1 MADQSTAGV
10 TTGVV
15 FNIQKFSVNDG
26 PGIRT
31 VVFLKGCPLRCQ
43 WCANPESQSVR
54 PQMLW
59 DAGKCL
65 HCENCVAVCPFDAV
79 SAQNSRIQVDPQRCQ
94 SCGMCV
100 QGCPVEALSLS
111 GEKKTVQ
118 EVLDVVMQDLPFYE
132 ESGGGIT
139 LSGGEM
145 LMQPAFAYE
154 LLTAAKEEGLSTCVE
169 TTGMA
174 APEVFEKV
182 IGPADEILF
191 DMKHWDQAAHKRGTG
206 VGCEVILGN
215 LKRAIELAAGGIVTN
230 GNTEDDALA
239 RGKTVLVRI
248 PVIPGYNDSL
258 EDAAEFAKK
267 LRELGTDRV
276 QLLPFHQFGE
286 NKYDL
291 LGTDYAY
298 RDVPALHREE
308 LEEYRK
314 VFLSHGIEAFF

>member
-1 MADQSTAGV
+1 MSDRNA
-10 TTGVV
+10 TGVV

-43 WCANPESQSVR
+43 WCANPESQSVL

-59 DAGKCL
+59 DSKKCL

-79 SAQNSRIQVDPQRCQ
+79 SVQDDRIQVDPQRCQ
-94 SCGMCV
+94 SCKLCV
-100 QGCPVEALSLS
+100 QGCPVEALTLS

-145 LMQPAFAYE
+145 LMQPEFAYE

-182 IGPADEILF
+182 IGPVDEILF
-191 DMKHWDQAAHKRGTG
+191 DMKHPDSAAHRRGTG
-206 VGCEVILGN
+206 VGNEVILDN
-215 LKRAIELAAGGIVTN
+215 LARAVELAAGPDG
-230 GNTEDDALA
+230 GQSG
-239 RGKTVLVRI
+239 GKNVLVRI
-248 PVIPGYNDSL
+248 PVIPGYNDSPA
-258 EDAAEFAKK
+258 DAARFAEK
-267 LRELGTDRV
+267 LRELGADRV

-291 LGTDYAY
+291 LGTDYTY

-314 VFLSHGIEAFF
+314 VFLTHEIEAFF